1 MVSNVLQVIC
11 TLAMPWLS
19 VRTRLVCIT
28 LDKRSLL
35 VRNLEGSP
43 VISRGLL
50 SLNDALWQASV
61 WNVPAPL
68 FGGADWGCKAGVL
81 LSTFFA
87 SVHGL

>member
-11 TLAMPWLS
+11 ALAMPWLS

-28 LDKRSLL
+28 LDKRSPL
-35 VRNLEGSP
+35 VSNVEGSP
-43 VISRGLL
+43 GISMGLL
-50 SLNDALWQASV
+50 SLNDALWQALV
-61 WNVPAPL
+61 RNVPTPL
-68 FGGADWGCKAGVL
+68 FGGADWGCKAGIL